1 MNSELLQVIEQIGR
15 EKGIGKDVLIE
26 TLESALV
33 SATRKKFG
41 VSQPIEVKID
51 PKTGEIDIRTMKKV
65 VDVVQN
71 EQEEISLDEA
81 RRHDPTLQVD
91 DEIGFPITFE
101 GFGRIAAQTAKQ
113 VIVQRVKKVEQEI
126 VYNEFKKREGTLVN
140 GMVLRHEKGNY
151 VIDLGRTEG
160 VIPPREQ
167 APRESYKRG
176 DRLRAMVLEVRMAE
190 KGPQIVLS
198 RSHPTLVA
206 RLFEMEVPEIYEG
219 IIEIK
224 NVVRE
229 AGDRTKIAV
238 VSKDSAVDPVGA
250 CVGMKGSRVQAVVR
264 ELRGEKIDII
274 PWVSDP
280 KVLIAK
286 ALSPAVVEKV
296 AVDEEARTALVVVSD
311 AQLSLAIGKKGQN
324 VRLAAKLTGWKI
336 DILSQTE
343 YETERA
349 KELGSEIEAAIARE
363 TRKEAEAAAA
373 AAVETA
379 EPLVETAEPPEETG
393 PPLSEEIPAE
403 TAVAASEGSEK

>member
-51 PKTGEIDIRTMKKV
+51 SKTGEIDIRTMKKV
-65 VDVVQN
+65 VEVVQN
-71 EQEEISLDEA
+71 EQEEISLEEA
-81 RRHDPTLQVD
+81 RRHDPTIQVD
-91 DEIGFPITFE
+91 DAIGFPITFE

-176 DRLRAMVLEVRMAE
+176 DRLRALVLEVRMAE
-190 KGPQIVLS
+190 KGPQIILS

-206 RLFEMEVPEIYEG
+206 RLFEM
-219 IIEIK
+219 
-224 NVVRE
+224 
-229 AGDRTKIAV
+229 
-238 VSKDSAVDPVGA
+238 
-250 CVGMKGSRVQAVVR
+250 
-264 ELRGEKIDII
+264 
-274 PWVSDP
+274 
-280 KVLIAK
+280 
-286 ALSPAVVEKV
+286 
-296 AVDEEARTALVVVSD
+296 
-311 AQLSLAIGKKGQN
+311 
-324 VRLAAKLTGWKI
+324 
-336 DILSQTE
+336 
-343 YETERA
+343 
-349 KELGSEIEAAIARE
+349 
-363 TRKEAEAAAA
+363 
-373 AAVETA
+373 
-379 EPLVETAEPPEETG
+379 
-393 PPLSEEIPAE
+393 
-403 TAVAASEGSEK
+403 

>member
-51 PKTGEIDIRTMKKV
+51 SKTGEIDIRTMKKV
-65 VDVVQN
+65 VEVVQN
-71 EQEEISLDEA
+71 EQEEISLEEA

-91 DEIGFPITFE
+91 DAIGFPITFE

-176 DRLRAMVLEVRMAE
+176 DRLRALVLEVRMAE
-190 KGPQIVLS
+190 KGPQIILS

-219 IIEIK
+219 IIEVK

-238 VSKDSAVDPVGA
+238 ASKDSAVDPVGA

-280 KVLIAK
+280 KALIAK

-311 AQLSLAIGKKGQN
+311 SQLSLAIGKKGQN

-349 KELGSEIEAAIARE
+349 KELGSEIEAAITRE

-373 AAVETA
+373 AAGEAGPAVEPTEA
-379 EPLVETAEPPEETG
+379 PEEAG
-393 PPLSEEIPAE
+393 QPPSEEIPAE